1 MITYQMASLPGPMA
15 DVVIVRECRHGQVR
29 VLYGDIVG
37 VEGDVMVIPANSR
50 LAGREGL
57 DERMQQSAGAGLR
70 EACANIAKERRKLN
84 LQPCGVGEAVTTS
97 AFDLPAAN
105 LVHVV
110 GPDCRRPT
118 QDNFRRELL
127 RNSYEALF
135 QETERLNPKST
146 LVLPPLG
153 MDVFAYPHREGAR
166 MTMEIVLAWMDGEH
180 DPGVEMV
187 LIVTHEDNFLN
198 NMKTVY
204 RESEDQ
210 FPGVDRTRD
219 YRKGKFQ

>member
-1 MITYQMASLPGPMA
+1 MTSSRENMAE
-15 DVVIVRECRHGQVR
+15 VVIVRECKHGQVR
-29 VLYGDIVG
+29 VVFGNITTIKGDI
-37 VEGDVMVIPANSR
+37 MVIPANNR

-57 DERMQQSAGAGLR
+57 DERMQLAAGPELR
-70 EACANIAKERRKLN
+70 EFCTNIAKERRKTN
-84 LQPCGVGEAVTTS
+84 LQPCGVGEAVS
-97 AFDLPAAN
+97 SPGFNLPAEN

-127 RNSYEALF
+127 DNSYKALF
-135 QETERLNPKST
+135 EQVSKLEPREI

-166 MTMEIVLAWMDGEH
+166 KTMEIILQWMDAEE
-180 DPGVEMV
+180 DPGVRMV

-198 NMKTVY
+198 NMKTIY
-204 RESEDQ
+204 REGEDQ
-210 FPGVDRTRD
+210 MPGIERTRD
-219 YRKGKFQ
+219 FRKGKFE

>member
-1 MITYQMASLPGPMA
+1 MASLRMLMA
-15 DVVIVRECRHGQVR
+15 DVVIVRECTHGQVR

-57 DERMQQSAGAGLR
+57 DERMQQAAGDGLR

-84 LQPCGVGEAVTTS
+84 LQPCGVGEAVTTD
-97 AFDLPAAN
+97 AFDLPVSK

-127 RNSYEALF
+127 RNSYGALF
-135 QETERLNPKST
+135 ETVETLEPRKT
-146 LVLPPLG
+146 LVLPPPRNG
-153 MDVFAYPHREGAR
+153 CFRIPTQRG
-166 MTMEIVLAWMDGEH
+166 
-180 DPGVEMV
+180 
-187 LIVTHEDNFLN
+187 
-198 NMKTVY
+198 
-204 RESEDQ
+204 S
-210 FPGVDRTRD
+210 
-219 YRKGKFQ
+219 